1 MSTPLLHIVSLP
13 TNDLARVIR
22 ENGIPHQIH
31 ATQSS
36 AIDAANQ
43 GDALLLLAETY
54 PETQNSVDAAT
65 WRAAK
70 DKQLRM
76 FVEYPA
82 GIPGISTPAPRRT
95 HWERA
100 VVVTDQFGADLQRNR
115 ILAIHGCQFIP
126 MSLTNTLIAIGRV
139 AGFDRAVFGPARDS
153 QPILGIHA
161 LDNHLNVMLASTKL
175 SCFVRARYA
184 PTDAWKAI
192 WTYILRWL
200 APDLDIKQITWD
212 VAVRPMYTKSAPL
225 PPDAEREALRRGI
238 EWFYT
243 SRMLVHSAMLPTYN
257 KPANGPE
264 PASAETPPDAPWP
277 FGHRT
282 GRMPSLRT
290 PIGDGSLGILEGFD
304 ARIFQDGT
312 QPVRWWIRAD
322 CCGEVAGAMAAAG
335 NVLAEHQHKTTA
347 QNLGDWL
354 LFRSPISIGDH
365 ENPKHPA
372 FGLLGWN
379 ASPAYCGP
387 GTMDGYGVYYGDDNA
402 RTMLGMMLAGAM
414 LGTQKYAHRL
424 AMALLG
430 NMRLTGIK
438 GFLPDRIDQGP
449 LEQSGWHSL
458 HNGTQ
463 TSYSPHMQATM
474 WCCFLWAYRETHD
487 PLFLERAKAGI
498 TATMAAY
505 PDRWVWMNGIQQE
518 RAKMLLAL
526 AWLVRVEPTKTHTEW
541 LRKMAA
547 ELLRGQDTCGAIR
560 EEIGEAGKGGC
571 PPPASNEA
579 YGTAEAPLIQTNADT
594 ASDMLYTC
602 NFAFLALHEAA
613 GALSD
618 PVIKAASDKLATFL
632 CRIQIHSKTHPE
644 LHGGWFRAFD
654 FTRWEYWASSADA
667 GWGAWSIETGW
678 TQSWI
683 TAVFALRIKGTTLWD
698 VTRGSDIR
706 KHWIPLRAQ
715 HLPRENKAQISTRHD
730 AFGKK
735 ILSMAEPSPDYKGRG
750 EAGILSG
757 VPASPSNH
765 REAWLGFHGT
775 DFSIL
780 IDLGK
785 TLRIDSIVIG
795 TLTNIALGIMPPLE
809 VQVSA
814 GSAPDSLRPFG
825 ALESIEKASAQT
837 ASPVRN
843 QHRIRARGVSA
854 RYFQIDVRCTKT
866 LPTWHP
872 AAGQRAWLFI
882 DNILVNPSGT
892 R

>member
-1 MSTPLLHIVSLP
+1 M
-13 TNDLARVIR
+13 
-22 ENGIPHQIH
+22 H

-36 AIDAANQ
+36 AITAAKQ

-54 PETQNSVDAAT
+54 PDTRTTVDDAA
-65 WRAAK
+65 WQAVS
-70 DKQLRM
+70 DKSLRV

-82 GIPGISTPAPRRT
+82 AIPGISTAAPRRT

-100 VVVTDQFGADLQRNR
+100 VVTSDAFGDSVQRNR
-115 ILAIHGCQFIP
+115 ILAIHGCHFIP
-126 MSLTNTLIAIGRV
+126 MEMQNPLISLGRV
-139 AGFDRAVFGPARDS
+139 AGFDKAVYGPARDS
-153 QPILGIHA
+153 KPVIGIHA
-161 LDNHLNVMLASTKL
+161 LPNGLSVMLASTKL
-175 SCFVRARYA
+175 SCFIRARYA
-184 PTDAWKAI
+184 PTDAWSAI

-200 APDLDIKQITWD
+200 SPSSQIKQITWD
-212 VAVRPMYTKSAPL
+212 AAVRPMFSKNDPL
-225 PPDAEREALRRGI
+225 PPNAEVAALRRGI

-243 SRMLVHSAMLPTYN
+243 SRMLVHPTMLPIYN
-257 KPANGPE
+257 KATNGPE
-264 PASAETPPDAPWP
+264 PASADTPPDVPWP

-322 CCGEVAGAMAAAG
+322 CCGEVAGAMAAASS
-335 NVLAEHQHKTTA
+335 VLGDPQHAKTSE
-347 QNLGDWL
+347 NLGDWL
-354 LFRSPISIGDH
+354 LFKSPISIGDH
-365 ENPKHPA
+365 ANPKHPA

-387 GTMDGYGVYYGDDNA
+387 GTMDGFGVYYGDDNA

-414 LGTQKYAHRL
+414 LGTQKYASRL
-424 AMALLG
+424 ASALLG
-430 NMRLTGIK
+430 NMRLTGVR

-449 LEQSGWHSL
+449 LEQSGWQALHS
-458 HNGTQ
+458 GTQ
-463 TSYSPHMQATM
+463 TSFSPHMQATM
-474 WCCFLWAYRETHD
+474 WCCFLWAYRETRD

-498 TATMAAY
+498 TATIAAY

-526 AWLVRVEPTKTHTEW
+526 AWLVRVEPTSRHKEW
-541 LRKMAA
+541 LQKMAD
-547 ELLRGQDTCGAIR
+547 ELLRAQDACGAIR
-560 EEIGEAGKGGC
+560 EEIGDAGKGGF

-613 GALSD
+613 AALRD
-618 PVIKAASDKLATFL
+618 PVIKTAGDRLAAFL
-632 CRIQIHSKTHPE
+632 CRIQIQSESHPE

-654 FTRWEYWASSADA
+654 FTRWEYWASNADA
-667 GWGAWSIETGW
+667 GWGAWCIETGW

-683 TAVFALRIKGTTLWD
+683 TAVLALRLKGTTLWD

-715 HLPRENKAQISTRHD
+715 HLPRENKAQTSTRHD

-735 ILSMAEPSPDYKGRG
+735 ILSMTEPSPDYKGRG

-757 VPASPSNH
+757 VPANVSNH

-785 TLRIDSIVIG
+785 TLRIENVVVG
-795 TLTNIALGIMPPLE
+795 MLTNIQLGIFPASG
-809 VQVSA
+809 VRVSA
-814 GSAPDSLRPFG
+814 GLSRDLLRPCG
-825 ALESIEKASAQT
+825 QQSGGTEVTTNAV
-837 ASPVRN
+837 SPVRTDIKI
-843 QHRIRARGVSA
+843 QTSGVKAR
-854 RYFQIDVRCTKT
+854 FLQIDVRSTGK
-866 LPTWHP
+866 LPAWHP
-872 AAGQRAWLFI
+872 AAGQKAWLFI
-882 DNILVNPSGT
+882 DNILVNPSGS

>member
-1 MSTPLLHIVSLP
+1 MAKPLIHIVSLP
-13 TNDLARVIR
+13 TNDLVKVLHK
-22 ENGIPHQIH
+22 NGIPHQVH

-36 AIDAANQ
+36 AIHAANQ
-43 GDALLLLAETY
+43 GDSVLLLAETY
-54 PETQNSVDAAT
+54 PETRTTVDDATWQAAT
-65 WRAAK
+65 EK
-70 DKQLRM
+70 KLRM

-82 GIPGISTPAPRRT
+82 AIPGIPTAAPRRT

-100 VVVTDQFGADLQRNR
+100 VVTTDAFGEGVQRNR

-126 MSLTNTLIAIGRV
+126 MVLQNTLIAIGRV

-153 QPILGIHA
+153 QPILGIHT
-161 LDNHLNVMLASTKL
+161 LEKNVDVLVASTKL

-184 PTDAWKAI
+184 PTDAWIGI

-200 APDLDIKQITWD
+200 SPSSEIKQLTWD
-212 VAVRPMYTKSAPL
+212 AAVRPMYTKTAPL
-225 PPDAEREALRRGI
+225 PPNAEVAALRRGI

-243 SRMLVHSAMLPTYN
+243 SRMLVHPAMLPTYN
-257 KPANGPE
+257 QTTNGPE
-264 PASAETPPDAPWP
+264 PASADTPPDVPWP

-335 NVLAEHQHKTTA
+335 AVLGEPLHTKTSE
-347 QNLGDWL
+347 NLGDWL
-354 LFRSPISIGDH
+354 LFKSPISVGDH
-365 ENPKHPA
+365 ANSKHPA

-379 ASPAYCGP
+379 ASPGYCGP

-414 LGTQKYAHRL
+414 LGTQKYAPRL
-424 AMALLG
+424 ASALLG

-449 LEQSGWHSL
+449 LEQSGWQSL
-458 HNGTQ
+458 HSGTQ
-463 TSYSPHMQATM
+463 TSFSPHMQATM
-474 WCCFLWAYRETHD
+474 WCCFLWAYRETRD

-526 AWLVRVEPTKTHTEW
+526 AWLVRVEPISRHKEW
-541 LRKMAA
+541 LQKMAA
-547 ELLRGQDTCGAIR
+547 ELLRGQDVCGAIR
-560 EEIGEAGKGGC
+560 EEIGAAGKGGF

-613 GALSD
+613 GALKD
-618 PVIKAASDKLATFL
+618 PRIKASGDKLAAFL
-632 CRIQIHSKTHPE
+632 CRIQIQSESHPE

-683 TAVFALRIKGTTLWD
+683 TVVLALRLKGTTLWD
-698 VTRGSDIR
+698 ITRGSDIK
-706 KHWIPLRAQ
+706 KHWTALSAQ
-715 HLPRENKAQISTRHD
+715 HLPRENKAQSSMRHD
-730 AFGKK
+730 GFGKK
-735 ILSMAEPSPDYKGRG
+735 ILSMTEPSRDYPGG
-750 EAGILSG
+750 GAAGILSG
-757 VPASPSNH
+757 VPANASNH
-765 REAWLGFHGT
+765 RGAWMGFHGT
-775 DFSIL
+775 DFSVL

-785 TLRIDSIVIG
+785 TLRLENVVIG
-795 TLTNIALGIMPPLE
+795 MLTNTALGIFPATNAR
-809 VQVSA
+809 VSA
-814 GSAPDSLRPFG
+814 GLSRDLLRPCSQQSG
-825 ALESIEKASAQT
+825 GVEVTANA
-837 ASPVRN
+837 ASPVRTE
-843 QHRIRARGVSA
+843 ITVKTSGVKARFIQV
-854 RYFQIDVRCTKT
+854 DVRCTKT
-866 LPTWHP
+866 LPAWHP
-872 AAGQRAWLFI
+872 AAGQKAWLFI
-882 DNILVNPSGT
+882 DNILVNPSGA

>member
-1 MSTPLLHIVSLP
+1 MSIPLIHIVSLQ
-13 TNDLARVIR
+13 TNDLVKVLQK
-22 ENGIPHQIH
+22 NGIQHQVH

-36 AIDAANQ
+36 AIDAAKQ

-54 PETQNSVDAAT
+54 PDTRTTVDDAT
-65 WRAAK
+65 WQAVS
-70 DKQLRM
+70 DKSLRV

-82 GIPGISTPAPRRT
+82 AIPGISTAAPRRT

-100 VVVTDQFGADLQRNR
+100 VVTSDAFGDSVQRNR
-115 ILAIHGCQFIP
+115 ILAIHGCHFIP
-126 MSLTNTLIAIGRV
+126 MEMQNPLISLGRV
-139 AGFDRAVFGPARDS
+139 AGFDKAVYGPARDS
-153 QPILGIHA
+153 KPVIGIHA
-161 LDNHLNVMLASTKL
+161 LPNGLSVMLASTKL

-184 PTDAWKAI
+184 PTDAWSAI

-200 APDLDIKQITWD
+200 SPSSQIKQVTWD
-212 VAVRPMYTKSAPL
+212 ATVRPMYTKTAPL
-225 PPDAEREALRRGI
+225 PPNAEVAALQRGI

-243 SRMLVHSAMLPTYN
+243 SRMLIHPTMLPIYN
-257 KPANGPE
+257 KATNGPE
-264 PASAETPPDAPWP
+264 PASADTPPDVPWP

-322 CCGEVAGAMAAAG
+322 CCGEVAGAMAAASS
-335 NVLAEHQHKTTA
+335 VLGDPQHAKTSE
-347 QNLGDWL
+347 NMGDWL
-354 LFRSPISIGDH
+354 LFKSPISVGDH
-365 ENPKHPA
+365 ANAKHPA

-387 GTMDGYGVYYGDDNA
+387 GTMDGFGVYYGDDNA

-414 LGTQKYAHRL
+414 LGTQKYAPRL
-424 AMALLG
+424 ASALLG

-449 LEQSGWHSL
+449 LEQSGWQALHS
-458 HNGTQ
+458 GTQ
-463 TSYSPHMQATM
+463 TSFSPHMQATM
-474 WCCFLWAYRETHD
+474 WCCFLWAYRETRD

-526 AWLVRVEPTKTHTEW
+526 AWLVRVEPTSRHKEW
-541 LRKMAA
+541 LQKMAD
-547 ELLRGQDTCGAIR
+547 ELLRGQDACGAIR
-560 EEIGEAGKGGC
+560 EEIGDAGKGGC

-613 GALSD
+613 GALRD
-618 PVIKAASDKLATFL
+618 AKLKDASDKLAAFL

-683 TAVFALRIKGTTLWD
+683 TAVLALRLKGTTLWD

-735 ILSMAEPSPDYKGRG
+735 ILSMTEPSPDYKGRG

-757 VPASPSNH
+757 VPANVSNH

-785 TLRIDSIVIG
+785 TLRIENVVVGMLI
-795 TLTNIALGIMPPLE
+795 NIQLGIFPASG
-809 VQVSA
+809 VRVSA
-814 GSAPDSLRPFG
+814 GLSRDLLRPCG
-825 ALESIEKASAQT
+825 QQSGGTEVT
-837 ASPVRN
+837 ANAVSPVRTDIKI
-843 QHRIRARGVSA
+843 QTSGVKAR
-854 RYFQIDVRCTKT
+854 FLQIDVRSTGK
-866 LPTWHP
+866 LPAWHP
-872 AAGQRAWLFI
+872 AAGQKAWLFI

>member
-1 MSTPLLHIVSLP
+1 MAKPLIHIVSLP
-13 TNDLARVIR
+13 TNDLVKVLQK
-22 ENGIPHQIH
+22 NGIQHQVH

-36 AIDAANQ
+36 AIDAANI

-54 PETQNSVDAAT
+54 PETRTTVDDATWQAAT
-65 WRAAK
+65 EK
-70 DKQLRM
+70 KLRL

-82 GIPGISTPAPRRT
+82 AIPGIPTAAPRRT

-100 VVVTDQFGADLQRNR
+100 VVTTDAFGEGVQRNR
-115 ILAIHGCQFIP
+115 ILAIHGCHFIP
-126 MSLTNTLIAIGRV
+126 MSLPNTLIAIGRV

-153 QPILGIHA
+153 QPILGIQT
-161 LDNHLNVMLASTKL
+161 LEKNVDVLLASTKL

-184 PTDAWKAI
+184 PTDAWSAI

-200 APDLDIKQITWD
+200 APSSDIKQITWD
-212 VAVRPMYTKSAPL
+212 AAVRPMYTKTAAL
-225 PPDAEREALRRGI
+225 PPNAEVAALRRGI

-243 SRMLVHSAMLPTYN
+243 SRMLVHSTMLPTYN
-257 KPANGPE
+257 QTTNGPE
-264 PASAETPPDAPWP
+264 PASADTPPDVPWP

-335 NVLAEHQHKTTA
+335 AVLGEPLHTKTSE
-347 QNLGDWL
+347 NLGDWL
-354 LFRSPISIGDH
+354 LFKSPISVGDH
-365 ENPKHPA
+365 ANSKHPA

-379 ASPAYCGP
+379 ASPGYCGP

-414 LGTQKYAHRL
+414 LGTQKYAPRL
-424 AMALLG
+424 ASALLG

-449 LEQSGWHSL
+449 LEQSGWQAL
-458 HNGTQ
+458 HRGTQ

-474 WCCFLWAYRETHD
+474 WCCFLWAYRETRD
-487 PLFLERAKAGI
+487 PIFLERAKAGI
-498 TATMAAY
+498 MATMAAY

-526 AWLVRVEPTKTHTEW
+526 AWLVRVEPTTMHKDW
-541 LRKMAA
+541 LRRMAG
-547 ELLRGQDTCGAIR
+547 ELLRGQDVCGAIR
-560 EEIGEAGKGGC
+560 EEIGDAGKGGC

-613 GALSD
+613 AALRD
-618 PVIKAASDKLATFL
+618 PVIKAAGDKLAAFL
-632 CRIQIHSKTHPE
+632 CRIQIQSESHPE

-698 VTRGSDIR
+698 ATRASDIR
-706 KHWIPLRAQ
+706 KHWTQLRHQ
-715 HLPRENKAQISTRHD
+715 HLPKQVKLLGSVRHD
-730 AFGKK
+730 ASGAKV
-735 ILSMAEPSPDYKGRG
+735 LQMTDASRDYPAGG
-750 EAGILSG
+750 AAGILRGS
-757 VPASPSNH
+757 PADASNH
-765 REAWLGFHGT
+765 RALWMGFHGT
-775 DFSIL
+775 DFSMV

-785 TLRIDSIVIG
+785 TLRVENVVVG
-795 TLTNIALGIMPPLE
+795 MLTNIQLGIFPASS
-809 VQVSA
+809 VRVSA
-814 GSAPDSLRPFG
+814 GISRELLRPCG
-825 ALESIEKASAQT
+825 QQSGGTEVT
-837 ASPVRN
+837 ANAVSPVRTEIKI
-843 QHRIRARGVSA
+843 QTSGVKAR
-854 RYFQIDVRCTKT
+854 FLQIDVRSIGT
-866 LPTWHP
+866 LPPWHP
-872 AAGQRAWLFI
+872 AAGQKAWLFI
-882 DNILVNPSGT
+882 DNILVNPSGA

>member
-1 MSTPLLHIVSLP
+1 MSTPLIHIVSLP
-13 TNDLARVIR
+13 TNDLVKVLKQ
-22 ENGIPHQIH
+22 NGIAYQLH

-36 AIDAANQ
+36 AIVAANQ

-54 PETQNSVDAAT
+54 PETQNTVDDAT
-65 WRAAK
+65 WRAVS
-70 DKQLRM
+70 DKSLRM

-82 GIPGISTPAPRRT
+82 GIPGCSIAAPRRT

-100 VVVTDQFGADLQRNR
+100 VIVTDQFGADVQRNR

-126 MSLTNTLIAIGRV
+126 MALSNPLIAIGRV

-153 QPILGIHA
+153 QPILGIHT
-161 LDNHLNVMLASTKL
+161 LKPNVDVLVASTKL

-184 PTDAWKAI
+184 PTDAWSAI

-200 APDLDIKQITWD
+200 APSSDIKQITWD
-212 VAVRPMYTKSAPL
+212 AAVRPMYSKTATL
-225 PPDAEREALRRGI
+225 PPNAEVAALRRGI

-243 SRMLVHSAMLPTYN
+243 SRMLVHPAMLPIYN
-257 KPANGPE
+257 QTTNGPE
-264 PASAETPPDAPWP
+264 PASADTPPDVPWP

-282 GRMPSLRT
+282 GRMPDLRT

-322 CCGEVAGAMAAAG
+322 CCGEVAGSLAAASS
-335 NVLAEHQHKTTA
+335 VLSDPQHAKTSE
-347 QNLGDWL
+347 NLGDWL
-354 LFRSPISIGDH
+354 LFKSPISIGDH
-365 ENPKHPA
+365 ANPKHPA

-414 LGTQKYAHRL
+414 LGTQKYAPRL
-424 AMALLG
+424 ARALLG

-449 LEQSGWHSL
+449 LEQSGWQTLHS
-458 HNGTQ
+458 GTQ

-474 WCCFLWAYRETHD
+474 WCCFLWAYRETRD

-526 AWLVRVEPTKTHTEW
+526 AWLVRVEPTSMHKEW
-541 LRKMAA
+541 LRKMAG

-560 EEIGEAGKGGC
+560 EEIGDAGKGGC

-579 YGTAEAPLIQTNADT
+579 YGTVEAPLIQTNADT

-613 GALSD
+613 AALKD
-618 PVIKAASDKLATFL
+618 PRIKAAGDKLAAFL
-632 CRIQIHSKTHPE
+632 CRIQIQSESHPE

-683 TAVFALRIKGTTLWD
+683 TAVFALRLKGTTLWD
-698 VTRGSDIR
+698 VTRESDIR
-706 KHWIPLRAQ
+706 KHWTALSAQ
-715 HLPRENKAQISTRHD
+715 HLPKESTAQIGIRH
-730 AFGKK
+730 AGIGKK
-735 ILSMAEPSPDYKGRG
+735 VMQLTEPSRDYPGRG
-750 EAGILSG
+750 AAGILSG
-757 VPASPSNH
+757 VPANVGNH
-765 REAWLGFHGT
+765 REGWMGFHGT
-775 DFSIL
+775 DFSIVF
-780 IDLGK
+780 DLGK
-785 TLRIDSIVIG
+785 TLRVENVVVG
-795 TLTNIALGIMPPLE
+795 MLTNIQLGIFPASG
-809 VQVSA
+809 VRVSA
-814 GSAPDSLRPFG
+814 GISKDLLRPCG
-825 ALESIEKASAQT
+825 QT
-837 ASPVRN
+837 GGSEEVTPNAASPVRTE
-843 QHRIRARGVSA
+843 ISVKTSGVKARFV
-854 RYFQIDVRCTKT
+854 QIDVSSIGK
-866 LPTWHP
+866 LPVWHP
-872 AAGQRAWLFI
+872 AAGQKAWLFI
-882 DNILVNPSGT
+882 DNIMVNPNGN

>member
-1 MSTPLLHIVSLP
+1 MSIPLIHIVSLQ
-13 TNDLARVIR
+13 TNDLVKVLQK
-22 ENGIPHQIH
+22 NGIQHQVH

-36 AIDAANQ
+36 AIDAAKQ

-54 PETQNSVDAAT
+54 PDTRTTVDDAT
-65 WRAAK
+65 WQAVS
-70 DKQLRM
+70 DKSLRV

-82 GIPGISTPAPRRT
+82 AIPGISTAAPRRT

-100 VVVTDQFGADLQRNR
+100 VVTSDAFGDSVQRNR
-115 ILAIHGCQFIP
+115 ILAIHGCHFIP
-126 MSLTNTLIAIGRV
+126 MEMQNPLISLGRV
-139 AGFDRAVFGPARDS
+139 AGFDKAVYGPARDS
-153 QPILGIHA
+153 KPVIGIHA
-161 LDNHLNVMLASTKL
+161 LPNGLSVMLASTKL

-184 PTDAWKAI
+184 PTDAWSAI

-200 APDLDIKQITWD
+200 SPSSDIKQITWD
-212 VAVRPMYTKSAPL
+212 ATVRPMYTKTAPL
-225 PPDAEREALRRGI
+225 PPNAEVAALRRGI

-243 SRMLVHSAMLPTYN
+243 SRMLIHPTMLPIYN
-257 KPANGPE
+257 KATNGPE
-264 PASAETPPDAPWP
+264 PASADTPPDVPWP

-322 CCGEVAGAMAAAG
+322 CCGEVAGAMAAASS
-335 NVLAEHQHKTTA
+335 VLGDPQHAKTSE
-347 QNLGDWL
+347 NLGDWL
-354 LFRSPISIGDH
+354 LFKSPISIGDH
-365 ENPKHPA
+365 ANPKHPA

-414 LGTQKYAHRL
+414 LGTQKYAPRL
-424 AMALLG
+424 ASALLG

-449 LEQSGWHSL
+449 LEQSGWQALHS
-458 HNGTQ
+458 GTQ
-463 TSYSPHMQATM
+463 TSFSPHMQATM
-474 WCCFLWAYRETHD
+474 WCCFLWAYRETRD

-526 AWLVRVEPTKTHTEW
+526 AWLVRVEPTSRHKEW
-541 LRKMAA
+541 LQKMAD
-547 ELLRGQDTCGAIR
+547 ELLRGQDACGAIR
-560 EEIGEAGKGGC
+560 EEIGDAGKGGC

-613 GALSD
+613 GALRD
-618 PVIKAASDKLATFL
+618 AKLKDASDKLAAFL

-683 TAVFALRIKGTTLWD
+683 TAVLALRLKGTTLWD

-735 ILSMAEPSPDYKGRG
+735 ILSMTEPSPDYKGRG
-750 EAGILSG
+750 EAGILNG
-757 VPASPSNH
+757 VPANVSNH

-785 TLRIDSIVIG
+785 TLRIENVVVGMLI
-795 TLTNIALGIMPPLE
+795 NIQLGIFPASG
-809 VQVSA
+809 VRVSA
-814 GSAPDSLRPFG
+814 GLSRDLLRPCG
-825 ALESIEKASAQT
+825 QQSGDTEVT
-837 ASPVRN
+837 ANAVSPVRTDIN
-843 QHRIRARGVSA
+843 IQTSGVKAR
-854 RYFQIDVRCTKT
+854 FLQIDVRSTGK
-866 LPTWHP
+866 LPAWHP
-872 AAGQRAWLFI
+872 AAGQKAWLFI

>member
-1 MSTPLLHIVSLP
+1 MAKPLIHIVSLP
-13 TNDLARVIR
+13 TNDLVKVLQK
-22 ENGIPHQIH
+22 NGIAYQIH

-36 AIDAANQ
+36 AITAAEQ
-43 GDALLLLAETY
+43 GDALLLLADTY
-54 PETQNSVDAAT
+54 PDTRTTVDDAT
-65 WRAAK
+65 WQAVS
-70 DKQLRM
+70 DKSLRV

-82 GIPGISTPAPRRT
+82 AIPGISTAAPRRT

-100 VVVTDQFGADLQRNR
+100 VVTSDAFGDSVQRNR
-115 ILAIHGCQFIP
+115 ILAIHGCHFIP
-126 MSLTNTLIAIGRV
+126 MEMQNPLISLGRV
-139 AGFDRAVFGPARDS
+139 AGFDKAVYGPARDS
-153 QPILGIHA
+153 KPVIGIHA
-161 LDNHLNVMLASTKL
+161 LPNGLSVMLASTKL

-184 PTDAWKAI
+184 PTDAWSAI

-200 APDLDIKQITWD
+200 SPSSQIKQITWD
-212 VAVRPMYTKSAPL
+212 AAVRPMYTKTAPL
-225 PPDAEREALRRGI
+225 PPNAEIAALQRGI

-243 SRMLVHSAMLPTYN
+243 SRMLIHPTMLPIYN
-257 KPANGPE
+257 KATNGPE
-264 PASAETPPDAPWP
+264 PASADTPPDVPWP

-322 CCGEVAGAMAAAG
+322 CCGEVAGAMAAASS
-335 NVLAEHQHKTTA
+335 VLGDPQHAKTSE
-347 QNLGDWL
+347 NLGDWL
-354 LFRSPISIGDH
+354 LFKSPISVGDH
-365 ENPKHPA
+365 ANAKHPA

-387 GTMDGYGVYYGDDNA
+387 GTMDGFGVYYGDDNA

-414 LGTQKYAHRL
+414 LGTQKYAPRL
-424 AMALLG
+424 ASALLG
-430 NMRLTGIK
+430 NMRLTGMK

-449 LEQSGWHSL
+449 LEQSGWQALHS
-458 HNGTQ
+458 GTQ
-463 TSYSPHMQATM
+463 TSFSPHMQATM
-474 WCCFLWAYRETHD
+474 WCCFLWAYRETRD

-518 RAKMLLAL
+518 RAKMLLAI
-526 AWLVRVEPTKTHTEW
+526 AWLVRVEPTSRHKDW
-541 LRKMAA
+541 LQKMAD
-547 ELLRGQDTCGAIR
+547 ELLRGQDACGAIR
-560 EEIGEAGKGGC
+560 EEIGDAGKGGC

-613 GALSD
+613 AALKD
-618 PVIKAASDKLATFL
+618 PRIKAAGDKLAAFL
-632 CRIQIHSKTHPE
+632 CRIQIQSESHPE

-654 FTRWEYWASSADA
+654 FTRWEYWASNADA

-683 TAVFALRIKGTTLWD
+683 TAVLALRLKGTTLWD
-698 VTRGSDIR
+698 ITRGSDIR

-715 HLPRENKAQISTRHD
+715 HLPRENKAQTSTRHD

-735 ILSMAEPSPDYKGRG
+735 ILSMTEPSPDYKGRG
-750 EAGILSG
+750 EAGILSA
-757 VPASPSNH
+757 VPANVSNH

-785 TLRIDSIVIG
+785 TLRIENVVVG
-795 TLTNIALGIMPPLE
+795 MLTNIQLGIFPASG
-809 VQVSA
+809 VRVSA
-814 GSAPDSLRPFG
+814 GLSRDLLRPCG
-825 ALESIEKASAQT
+825 QQSGDTEVT
-837 ASPVRN
+837 ANAVSPVSTDIKI
-843 QHRIRARGVSA
+843 QTSGVKAR
-854 RYFQIDVRCTKT
+854 FLQIDVRSTGK
-866 LPTWHP
+866 LPAWHP
-872 AAGQRAWLFI
+872 AAGQKAWLFI